1 MNPQYWMTTLLN
13 ETEVVTNMYLKK
25 AIDNNKIDI
34 LTPSIMDKRYLIIS
48 LKRLPASIIFDK
60 NTYILLLLHRK
71 KNNYVPIHM

>member
-1 MNPQYWMTTLLN
+1 MTTLLN
-13 ETEVVTNMYLKK
+13 ETEVATNMYLKK

-60 NTYILLLLHRK
+60 NTYILLLLHRQK
-71 KNNYVPIHM
+71 TIMCQYICRTFN